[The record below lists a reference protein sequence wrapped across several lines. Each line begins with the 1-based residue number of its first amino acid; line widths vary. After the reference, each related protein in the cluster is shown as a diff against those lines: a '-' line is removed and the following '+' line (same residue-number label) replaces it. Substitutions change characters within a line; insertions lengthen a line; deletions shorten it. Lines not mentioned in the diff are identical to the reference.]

1 MSDYSTATIQQKR
14 SLADI
19 VREKTND
26 GETIVQ
32 FYLDVASGELDGFR
46 DHHRMAAAN
55 KIGKIAPGLV
65 DEYLLRY
72 RNSDVRES
80 LRGQGL
86 LPVRRPPIKWVG
98 PEDRETVPRG
108 PNPFQ
113 RRLARVVRQETG
125 DCRAIVVFVVG
136 VMHGEIPGFKPHHR
150 LEAADT
156 LAGYVTH
163 GESDAGRTEPGPIVV
178 PAKAGTQRGGEGRR
192 SEGAAERAEA
202 PVLSKDEAPVEGPVA
217 NPIVVPAKAG
227 TQRGGEGRRSHPG
240 SPEPVLSADEE
251 PSEALQ
257 VESSPTKSF
266 PPITLEELERYNYH
280 SGHFARHMFARDE
293 ITGGIYAFD
302 WLGPA
307 VADEDGNLHS
317 ISPDEI
323 IGYERVIHAF
333 RNRDRWPDDVP
344 KPYEDFSSS
353 PPPLRRSRG
362 PIKIWV

>member
-1 MSDYSTATIQQKR
+1 MYTNTEHRQHR

-32 FYLDVASGELDGFR
+32 FYLDVASGKLDGFR
-46 DHHRMAAAN
+46 DNHRMAAAN

-65 DEYLLRY
+65 DEYLVRY
-72 RNSDVRES
+72 RNSDCRDS
-80 LRGQGL
+80 LRGQPL
-86 LPVRRPPIKWVG
+86 LAVRRPPVKWV
-98 PEDRETVPRG
+98 PTEDRETAPRG

-113 RRLARVVRQETG
+113 RRLAQVVREETG
-125 DCRAIVVFVVG
+125 DGLAIVVFVVG
-136 VMHGEIPGFKPHHR
+136 VMHGDISGFKPHHR

-163 GESDAGRTEPGPIVV
+163 GESDDGRTEPGPTVV

-202 PVLSKDEAPVEGPVA
+202 PVLSNDEG
-217 NPIVVPAKAG
+217 
-227 TQRGGEGRRSHPG
+227 
-240 SPEPVLSADEE
+240 